1 MMPDWM
7 HVLDEGTGALGANP
21 EGVANPL
28 HPGAPTE
35 KVSKLWEHIRILYEE
50 QHWPQDKRLK
60 KLTLKSLVKPKKMP
74 ELDGKAHEVRHFCP
88 WLPLLECVC
97 KAKGGL
103 HESSVHQ
110 KAVYQVA
117 KYCSQIYTCL
127 EDGSLQELEKA
138 GRNFVSQY
146 MALGTEATSVDES
159 QVKLLRSKPKF
170 HLTSHILDLVA
181 LGRDPKD

>member
-88 WLPLLECVC
+88 LLPLLECLC
-97 KAKGGL
+97 KAKKACM
-103 HESSVHQ
+103 
-110 KAVYQVA
+110 KAVCIKGRVPSG
-117 KYCSQIYTCL
+117 KV
-127 EDGSLQELEKA
+127 LQPDLHVPG
-138 GRNFVSQY
+138 GR
-146 MALGTEATSVDES
+146 
-159 QVKLLRSKPKF
+159 
-170 HLTSHILDLVA
+170 
-181 LGRDPKD
+181 